1 MRIRTM
7 LDHLAL
13 LFNPLTSQSTI
24 VMLLFQTVFEFS
36 NDFRN
41 SLQVEVYLL
50 DPVQSTPKRLLL

>member
-1 MRIRTM
+1 M